1 MSDLVHER
9 FMCRAI
15 ELAANVPNFPFGAVI
30 VDRTTGAIIAEGWN
44 KTSTNPTWHGEI
56 DAINRLA
63 QRGAQIAGRQL
74 VLYTTAEPC
83 PMCTGAILWS
93 GIGTV
98 VYGTSIRH
106 LQHLGWRQIDILAD
120 EVVRRSP
127 TWNCE
132 VIGGILEQECN
143 ALFQAAKP
151 SQPVPTRTLFD
162 FTDAEVAKVWH
173 TVNDDVMGGISVGQ
187 CNISD
192 RQTLEFFGNI
202 SLQNNGGFASVRTV
216 AQELGLVLGDTLIVK
231 VRGDGREYA
240 LNLYLK
246 KSKIAFAYRATVPTT
261 KDQWVELKLPLAS
274 FEANSFGN
282 PVRGAG
288 PVDPTDIN
296 ALGFLLSDK
305 QAGPFKLEIVSI
317 QALSPLRKRGE

>member
-1 MSDLVHER
+1 MMNDHEPYMR
-9 FMCRAI
+9 RAI
-15 ELAANVPNFPFGAVI
+15 ELAANVPLFPFGAVI
-30 VDRTTGAIIAEGWN
+30 VDRTTGEIVAEGWN
-44 KTSTNPTWHGEI
+44 KTSVNPTWHGEI

-63 QRGAQIAGRQL
+63 EHGAKINGRQL

-93 GIGTV
+93 GIETV

-106 LQHLGWRQIDILAD
+106 LQSLGWRQIDILAD

-127 TWNCE
+127 TWKCD
-132 VIGGILEQECN
+132 VIGGILEDDCN

-151 SQPVPTRTLFD
+151 SHVVATRTLFD
-162 FTDAEVAKVWH
+162 FTDAEGWH
-173 TVNDDVMGGISVGQ
+173 NVNDDVMGGISEGR

-202 SLQNNGGFASVRTV
+202 SLENKGGFASVRTV
-216 AQELGLVLGDTLIVK
+216 AQELGLALGDTLIVK
-231 VRGDGREYA
+231 VRGDGREYS

-246 KSKIAFAYRATVPTT
+246 KSKVAFAYRATLPTT
-261 KDQWVELKLPLAS
+261 KEDWLELKLPLAS
-274 FEANSFGN
+274 FEANSFGK

-288 PVDPTDIN
+288 PVDPTEIN

-305 QAGPFKLEIVSI
+305 QAGPFKLDVAWIRVERS
-317 QALSPLRKRGE
+317 